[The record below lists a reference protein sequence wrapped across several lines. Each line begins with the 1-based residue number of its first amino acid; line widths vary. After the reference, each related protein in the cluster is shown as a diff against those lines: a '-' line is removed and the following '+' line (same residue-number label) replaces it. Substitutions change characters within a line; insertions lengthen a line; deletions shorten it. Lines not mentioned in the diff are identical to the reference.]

1 MKLKPTKANKIEILM
16 FRNSE
21 LWKFV
26 YFYELSF
33 VPSFTLLVK
42 RKL

>member
-1 MKLKPTKANKIEILM
+1 MKLKPAKANNIEVLL

-21 LWKFV
+21 LWDFV
-26 YFYELSF
+26 YFYELCF
-33 VPSFTLLVK
+33 VPRFTVLVK